1 MPPKRPPPP
10 QELFTDRKSKG
21 NTVIPQELSLGRK
34 RDTRMQDAMDRFA
47 DELNKLSDDEE
58 NIEGRWS
65 KLTVVNASVFMNQYL
80 QLSRSY
86 IFLNLF

>member
-1 MPPKRPPPP
+1 
-10 QELFTDRKSKG
+10 
-21 NTVIPQELSLGRK
+21 
-34 RDTRMQDAMDRFA
+34 MQDAMDRFA